1 MEEGVAIYLVSDS
14 SIDTA
19 ENIASIAAA
28 QFDTFI
34 NKIKKYPYVGDKSQ
48 IEEIIIDASNDSNS
62 IIIHTM
68 IVPELKNYLLQKA
81 KQFGIKIVDIMRPV
95 MDAIEDSTGMVPEN
109 IDNARRKLDED
120 YFKKMDV
127 IEFAVKYDDGKDA
140 IGILMADVV
149 IIGVSRTSKTPLCM
163 YLAHKYIKAA
173 NLPLVPEVD
182 PPKELFSIRPRK
194 IFGLTINPDNLIEI
208 RKERLR
214 SLGLDSNAIYA
225 TEQRIQKEI
234 RYAEE
239 VMRKIGCTVIDVTN
253 KAVEETANIILN
265 VLKEETANE

>member
-48 IEEIIIDASNDSNS
+48 IEEIIIDASNDNS

-68 IVPELKNYLLQKA
+68 VVPELKNYLLQKA
-81 KQFGIKIVDIMRPV
+81 RQFGIKIVDVMRPV

-109 IDNARRKLDED
+109 IDVSRRKLDEE

-140 IGILMADVV
+140 MGILMADVV
-149 IIGVSRTSKTPLCM
+149 VIGVSRTSKTPLCM
-163 YLAHKYIKAA
+163 YLAHKFIKAA
-173 NLPLVPEVD
+173 NLPLVPEVE
-182 PPKELFSIRPRK
+182 PPKELFSIKPKK
-194 IFGLTINPDNLIEI
+194 IFGLTINPDNLIQI
-208 RKERLR
+208 RKERLK

-225 TEQRIQKEI
+225 TEQRIQKELK
-234 RYAEE
+234 YAEE
-239 VMRKIGCTVIDVTN
+239 VMQKLGCTVIDVTN